1 MKLRRDIASV
11 PLRTGAETWSTI
23 VELITGSDSI
33 DSSQLTAAASV
44 MATLIAEELHTENP
58 LTLVGASHR
67 LVIYCSFGTDALIQ
81 GEDVDAIGWNPTA
94 GDWALH
100 VPCGEDD
107 LDWAGATLATRA
119 PRIKLHKLGEPP
131 AVLEEA
137 ESTDKALFV
146 DWGALS

>member
-1 MKLRRDIASV
+1 
-11 PLRTGAETWSTI
+11 
-23 VELITGSDSI
+23 
-33 DSSQLTAAASV
+33 
-44 MATLIAEELHTENP
+44 
-58 LTLVGASHR
+58 
-67 LVIYCSFGTDALIQ
+67 
-81 GEDVDAIGWNPTA
+81 
-94 GDWALH
+94 

-137 ESTDKALFV
+137 ESTDQALFV

>member
-1 MKLRRDIASV
+1 VKLRRDIASV

-81 GEDVDAIGWNPTA
+81 GEDVDAIG
-94 GDWALH
+94 
-100 VPCGEDD
+100 
-107 LDWAGATLATRA
+107 
-119 PRIKLHKLGEPP
+119 
-131 AVLEEA
+131 
-137 ESTDKALFV
+137 
-146 DWGALS
+146 